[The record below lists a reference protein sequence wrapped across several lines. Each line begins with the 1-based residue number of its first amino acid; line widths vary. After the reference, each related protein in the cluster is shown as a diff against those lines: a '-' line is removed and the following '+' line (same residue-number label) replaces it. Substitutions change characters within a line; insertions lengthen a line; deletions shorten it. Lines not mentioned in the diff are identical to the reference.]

1 MSVVVLGINHNNHDS
16 AASLLIDGRVAAVA
30 EEERFLRKKHAGDI
44 PVHAA
49 RFCLERTGLKPG
61 DIDHVAF
68 FYDPFLVMRKRIS
81 LFVRYFPSSLN
92 LLVDMTAPAAHILS
106 MFLGEARLL
115 KRKLFAND
123 PSCRYQFH
131 YVEHH
136 QGHAAS
142 AFMLSPFERAAI
154 LSLDGTGEWATTWL
168 GRGEGNRLEF
178 IRQMSFPHSVGL
190 VYSAVTEYL
199 GFKPWSGE
207 GKVMGLAAYGDP
219 GRYLE
224 TFRRIIHPTDDGG
237 FAVDMS
243 YFRYHVRFWR
253 EWVSQKFIDVFGP
266 RREPE
271 SAMEQRHQDIAAA
284 LQAVTEEIGIHIANH
299 LQERTGEK
307 NLCLAGGVALN
318 CVMNGRILRESRFT
332 DVFVQPM
339 ANDAGTSLGAA
350 LYVYH
355 VKLGHPRVA
364 PLRDIYLGPEFASE
378 DFEKALQR
386 HPVRWH
392 RSEDPAREVAR
403 LLADGKIIG
412 WFQGRM
418 EVGPRALGNR
428 SILAD
433 PRRPEMKDVINARVK
448 HREGFRPFAPSVL
461 EEKAGE
467 YFERS
472 YTSPYMILNF
482 EVRPEKRDV
491 IPSVTHVDGTARV
504 QTVARAVNPLYYRLI
519 EEFEGL
525 TGVPV
530 LLNTSFNVR
539 GEPIVYTPEDA
550 IRCFLATDMD
560 RLVLGD
566 HIVEKRPQA

>member
-1 MSVVVLGINHNNHDS
+1 
-16 AASLLIDGRVAAVA
+16 
-30 EEERFLRKKHAGDI
+30 
-44 PVHAA
+44 
-49 RFCLERTGLKPG
+49 
-61 DIDHVAF
+61 
-68 FYDPFLVMRKRIS
+68 
-81 LFVRYFPSSLN
+81 
-92 LLVDMTAPAAHILS
+92 
-106 MFLGEARLL
+106 
-115 KRKLFAND
+115 
-123 PSCRYQFH
+123 
-131 YVEHH
+131 
-136 QGHAAS
+136 
-142 AFMLSPFERAAI
+142 
-154 LSLDGTGEWATTWL
+154 
-168 GRGEGNRLEF
+168 
-178 IRQMSFPHSVGL
+178 
-190 VYSAVTEYL
+190 VTEYL

-219 GRYLE
+219 QRYLGQ
-224 TFRRIIHPTDDGG
+224 FRRMIHPTEDGG

-253 EWVSQKFIDVFGP
+253 EWVSQKFIAEFGP
-266 RREPE
+266 PRVPE
-271 SAMEQRHQDIAAA
+271 SAMDQRFMDMAAA
-284 LQAVTEEIGIHIANH
+284 LQAVTEEIGLHVANH

-350 LYVYH
+350 LHVYH

-364 PLRDIYLGPEFASE
+364 PLHDIYLGPEFASG
-378 DFEKALQR
+378 DFEKALAR

-519 EEFEGL
+519 AEFESL

-539 GEPIVYTPEDA
+539 GEPIVHTPDDA

-566 HIVEKRPQA
+566 HIVEKRPQT